1 MGSSL
6 RNLAPYIGLAIL
18 LLAGWG
24 IYLLRRRAAGA
35 RTSLAPAP
43 TRTAPSDDRMAL
55 RAYALD
61 ALSEAVL
68 ITDREGRV
76 RDCNSSALALF
87 DRDRRTIE
95 DQFASTLRRF
105 EGLNPEEPHRIAAE
119 RTIWTGEAWARQP
132 DGGTRLCSVRVVAAR
147 DAQARVTGFVE
158 SYHDVTTGRDAGDEM
173 RNLLYGVRAF
183 DPVAASSDD
192 SAKALR
198 RELYF
203 LSEAFRDLDL
213 VVRQCERLLPTLAA
227 DDPLTEVVA
236 GAAHDVRAA
245 MAAVGMPTLLDEVPR
260 SLARLRG
267 HLQQLAPGSESADG
281 AVEPAIAER
290 GPGAPGKR

>member
-1 MGSSL
+1 
-6 RNLAPYIGLAIL
+6 
-18 LLAGWG
+18 
-24 IYLLRRRAAGA
+24 
-35 RTSLAPAP
+35 
-43 TRTAPSDDRMAL
+43 MAL

-95 DQFASTLRRF
+95 DQFASSLRRF
-105 EGLNPEEPHRIAAE
+105 EGLNADEPYRVAAE

-132 DGGTRLCSVRVVAAR
+132 DGGSRLCAVRVVAAR

-158 SYHDVTTGRDAGDEM
+158 SYHDVTAGREAGEEL

-183 DPVAASSDD
+183 DPVTGSTDD

-245 MAAVGMPTLLDEVPR
+245 MAAVGMPALLDEVPR

-267 HLQQLAPGSESADG
+267 HLQQLSPGGEPADG
-281 AVEPAIAER
+281 AGEPAGVER
-290 GPGAPGKR
+290 ASTPHGKR